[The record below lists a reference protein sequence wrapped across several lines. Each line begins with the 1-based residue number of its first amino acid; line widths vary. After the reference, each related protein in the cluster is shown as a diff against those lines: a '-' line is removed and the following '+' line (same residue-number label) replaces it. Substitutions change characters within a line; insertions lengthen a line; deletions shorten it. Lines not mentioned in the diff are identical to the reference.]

1 MQIQNGPHRAAS
13 TREREAAHVRPGG
26 TGGTCWRLEAVCDLD
41 FGDADISCDDAIALI
56 DEAESMDL
64 PRGFDILRP
73 DSAALAQQ

>member
-1 MQIQNGPHRAAS
+1 M
-13 TREREAAHVRPGG
+13 
-26 TGGTCWRLEAVCDLD
+26 CDLD

>member
-1 MQIQNGPHRAAS
+1 
-13 TREREAAHVRPGG
+13 
-26 TGGTCWRLEAVCDLD
+26 VCDLD

-56 DEAESMDL
+56 DEAESM